1 MTNRQLNNAVGTIK
15 FVQNIGKLS
24 FGRSTKFYRK
34 NADGSETLIG
44 KVRCDTV
51 GQRPRKF
58 SVTSSDFMPIG
69 GGYTL
74 KTIQSHVLDCV
85 AFSK

>member
-24 FGRSTKFYRK
+24 FGRSTKFYRE
-34 NADGSETLIG
+34 NADGSKTLIG

-51 GQRPRKF
+51 QEELEF
-58 SVTSSDFMPIG
+58 FLVACNELIIG
-69 GGYTL
+69 F
-74 KTIQSHVLDCV
+74 KTVQILVAQAFLQSAVEN
-85 AFSK
+85 